1 MIHVLWLDQGLEIV
15 LQNLGEIILE
25 LRSTEVLENFLPVR
39 WILDVR
45 NPTSECGYPPKIHIT
60 YIVSSK
66 IGFEFSSQ
74 NLQCCALSDTVC
86 SHEAKHLTGSRSRES
101 VQFESVGG
109 ITMRDLRFQ
118 VGRQVDDRNSL
129 KRTSATKINRQKV
142 GEAEK
147 STS

>member
-1 MIHVLWLDQGLEIV
+1 MG
-15 LQNLGEIILE
+15 
-25 LRSTEVLENFLPVR
+25 
-39 WILDVR
+39 
-45 NPTSECGYPPKIHIT
+45 NPTSEYGCPPKIPIT

-74 NLQCCALSDTVC
+74 NLQCCALSDAVGP
-86 SHEAKHLTGSRSRES
+86 HETKHLTGSWSRES

-129 KRTSATKINRQKV
+129 ERTPATKINRQKV